1 MPSGNTFKL
10 PSNGHVTKSAE
21 TLGSYSIEFKPANG
35 GSSTYKNYDNV
46 KSFTQN
52 GWAYENTPT
61 TVAAGASV
69 TIEKET
75 HFVAWWKSR
84 ENNTSIKTPAAPT
97 RTNYTFKGWQL
108 DGTSHIF
115 GAETNYTPGE
125 VSGVAANTPFTAK

>member
-1 MPSGNTFKL
+1 MYFVKDTTETYDSTIATRPSVYATVPSGNTFKL

-21 TLGSYSIEFKPANG
+21 TLGSYPIEFKPANG

-69 TIEKET
+69 VIEKET

-84 ENNTSIKTPAAPT
+84 T
-97 RTNYTFKGWQL
+97 
-108 DGTSHIF
+108 
-115 GAETNYTPGE
+115 
-125 VSGVAANTPFTAK
+125 